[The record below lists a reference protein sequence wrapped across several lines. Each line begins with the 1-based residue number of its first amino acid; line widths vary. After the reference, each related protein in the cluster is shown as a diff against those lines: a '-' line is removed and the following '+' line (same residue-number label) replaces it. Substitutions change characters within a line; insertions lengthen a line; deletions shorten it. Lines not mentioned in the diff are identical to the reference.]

1 MKKLLLILSLVLFS
15 FSAQAQII
23 GLRCENASFDIIN
36 DEDTLMW
43 LKIDRRNKMVSV
55 QRSLRNLSWE
65 NKKIISLTDN
75 EIVAKGLSIDRYSGF
90 AKLNGNLYKCKKSNR
105 VF

>member
-1 MKKLLLILSLVLFS
+1 
-15 FSAQAQII
+15 
-23 GLRCENASFDIIN
+23 
-36 DEDTLMW
+36 
-43 LKIDRRNKMVSV
+43 MVSV